1 MVADGATQAALSVHL
16 VALTHVG
23 HVREHGDAG
32 DEAAS
37 ANSPTSL
44 SGYHRFNIVPT
55 LLLDSRVVD
64 LSIVYT
70 PTLVMLS
77 SLQPLFFNSL
87 SNELHFS
94 DNAGA

>member
-1 MVADGATQAALSVHL
+1 
-16 VALTHVG
+16 VALTNVG

-37 ANSPTSL
+37 ASAPTSI
-44 SGYHRFNIVPT
+44 SGYHRLNIVPR

-64 LSIVYT
+64 VSIAYT

-77 SLQPLFFNSL
+77 SLKPLFFNSL